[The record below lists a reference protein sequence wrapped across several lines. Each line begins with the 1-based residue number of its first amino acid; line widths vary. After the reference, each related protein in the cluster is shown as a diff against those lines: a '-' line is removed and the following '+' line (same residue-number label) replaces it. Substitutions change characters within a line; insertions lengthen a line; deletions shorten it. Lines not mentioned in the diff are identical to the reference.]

1 MSNVKRSPYYGALQ
15 SVVDDLYRDDDAPYM
30 YLVDEDAAF
39 KVSKLQAVVA
49 AESADLPDELVRIVA
64 MLPPGDYTRRRLVDQ
79 LNSAI
84 TGHAWGQVYGT
95 VE

>member
-1 MSNVKRSPYYGALQ
+1 MSRKPITNIERSDEYGLLQ
-15 SVVDDLYRDDDAPYM
+15 ELIDSLY
-30 YLVDEDAAF
+30 
-39 KVSKLQAVVA
+39 
-49 AESADLPDELVRIVA
+49 AESESVRRIDVVTRAKAFELPEDLVEIVKL
-64 MLPPGDYTRRRLVDQ
+64 LPPGDYFRPDLCTQ

>member
-1 MSNVKRSPYYGALQ
+1 MDSRKPITNLERSEDYGALQ
-15 SVVDDLYRDDDAPYM
+15 Q
-30 YLVDEDAAF
+30 LVDALYADAEC
-39 KVSKLQAVVA
+39 VRRLTVVTTA
-49 AESADLPDELVRIVA
+49 KASDLPADLIEIVEL
-64 MLPPGDYTRRRLVDQ
+64 LPPGEYFREDLCDQ